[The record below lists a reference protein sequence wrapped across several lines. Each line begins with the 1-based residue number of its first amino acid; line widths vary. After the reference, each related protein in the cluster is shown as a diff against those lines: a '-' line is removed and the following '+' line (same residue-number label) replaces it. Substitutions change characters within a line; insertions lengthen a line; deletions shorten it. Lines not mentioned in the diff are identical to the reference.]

1 MNGTLQQLDDSAA
14 GKPRALGWTLPAW
27 KPDHRAGKK
36 PEGDWHDLPSGIVAA
51 LKIAE
56 PFVGRDA
63 SSPHTMGVLLN
74 GQHIYA
80 TNNHA
85 LVQIDVGATVPT
97 ATIPLWLVR
106 LLKKR
111 DLAAAKMLVSARSI
125 AFAWADGTWISAAA
139 CAELPAKV
147 VKAFDGW
154 RECSWSI
161 PKDWKKEFK
170 AVARFSAETIIIGP
184 DKIKGGFGEAAFEAA
199 IATPVQE
206 GTVWTRTVLAPVVNL
221 ADRIDF
227 STWPKPAC
235 FAFANGRGF
244 VAGRN

>member
-14 GKPRALGWTLPAW
+14 GKSRALRWTLPAW

-36 PEGDWHDLPSGIVAA
+36 PEGDWQELPSGFIGA

-63 SSPHTMGVLLN
+63 SSPRMMGVLLK
-74 GQHIYA
+74 GQHVYA
-80 TNNHA
+80 TNNHV
-85 LVQIDVGATVPT
+85 LIQIDVGGTLPT

-111 DLAAAKMLVSARSI
+111 GLAPAKILVCARSI
-125 AFAWADGTWISAAA
+125 AFAWTDGTWISAAA
-139 CAELPAKV
+139 CAQLPAKV
-147 VKAFDGW
+147 VNAFDGW

-170 AVARFSAETIIIGP
+170 AVARFSADTIIIGP
-184 DKIKGGFGEAAFEAA
+184 GKIKGGFGQAAFEAT
-199 IATPVQE
+199 IETPVQD
-206 GTVWTRTVLAPVVNL
+206 GTVWTRTVLAPVINL
-221 ADRIDF
+221 ADRIDL
-227 STWPKPAC
+227 SAWPEPAC

-244 VAGRN
+244 VAGRI